1 MELNMT
7 ADTAAKPFKKGYK
20 YRIYPTLEQREHLRG
35 LFGANRFLWN
45 QLLAE
50 TQTAYQLYA
59 AAKTAEPDRD
69 HLRPST
75 DGYYFCAQIPRLKAQ
90 HPWMSDYSSVAYQ
103 QTALHLGGA
112 YKRFFDRKLVKG
124 GKPRFK
130 SKRDRQ
136 SATLM
141 KTAFTLKDKVL
152 KIGKLQGALT
162 VRWSRDL
169 PSEPSSCTLSM
180 TPSGEFY
187 VSFIC
192 EYTPVKTTGTQITG
206 IDFGLKDLLTL
217 STGETITN
225 PRHYVK
231 AQRKLKRLQQNLSRC
246 KKGSKNREKARLR
259 LAQHHAHVA
268 GQRLDHLHQLSRRLV
283 NENQVLG
290 IETLNIAGMSKN
302 RKLSKHL
309 MTAGW
314 GEFTRQLA
322 YKSAESGHCRLV
334 MIHPYFPSSHLC
346 ASTGE
351 HLGRKLELK
360 ERTWECPH
368 CGETHDR
375 DVNAAQVIAQ
385 EAVQQLTSV
394 GWPHRPHD
402 GKVLCGS
409 KYIPPL

>member
-1 MELNMT
+1 MSANT
-7 ADTAAKPFKKGYK
+7 ATKPFKKGYK
-20 YRIYPTLEQREHLRG
+20 YRIYPTPEQRQHLLG

-50 TQTAYQLYA
+50 TEAGYQQYA
-59 AAKTAEPDRD
+59 AVKAAEPDRD
-69 HLRPST
+69 HPRPST
-75 DGYYFCAQIPRLKAQ
+75 DGYYFSNQIPRLKAL
-90 HPWMSDYSSVAYQ
+90 HPWMSEYSSVAYQ

-112 YKRFFDRKLVKG
+112 YKRFFDRKLTKG

-136 SATLM
+136 SVTLM
-141 KTAFTLKDKVL
+141 RTAFTLKDKVL
-152 KIGKLQGALT
+152 KIGKLQGVLSIS
-162 VRWSRDL
+162 WSRDL

-187 VSFIC
+187 VSFVC
-192 EYTPVKTTGTQITG
+192 ECIPEKTSGTQITG
-206 IDFGLKDLLTL
+206 IDFGLKDLLTI
-217 STGETITN
+217 STGEKIPN
-225 PRHYVK
+225 PRHYVRSQK
-231 AQRKLKRLQQNLSRC
+231 KLKRLQQSHSRK
-246 KKGSKNREKARLR
+246 KKGSKNREKARLKLSR
-259 LAQHHAHVA
+259 LHQHIAS
-268 GQRLDHLHQLSRRLV
+268 QRLDHLHQLSRRLV
-283 NENQVLG
+283 NESQVIG

-322 YKSAESGHCRLV
+322 YKSAESGHCHLV

-360 ERTWECPH
+360 ERSWRCPH
-368 CGETHDR
+368 CGQEHDR

-394 GWPHRPHD
+394 GWPHRQHD
-402 GKVLCGS
+402 GKVLAGS
-409 KYIPPL
+409 KYTPQL

>member
-1 MELNMT
+1 MT
-7 ADTAAKPFKKGYK
+7 TTATPKSFKKGYK
-20 YRIYPTLEQREHLRG
+20 YRIYPTPEQRKHLQG

-50 TQTAYQLYA
+50 TEASYQIYA

-69 HLRPST
+69 HPRPST
-75 DGYYFCAQIPRLKAQ
+75 DGYHYSNQIPRLKAQ
-90 HPWMSDYSSVAYQ
+90 YPWMSEYSSVAYQ
-103 QTALHLGGA
+103 QTALHLGAA
-112 YKRFFDRKLVKG
+112 YKRFFDRKLTKAS
-124 GKPRFK
+124 KPRFK
-130 SKRDRQ
+130 SKRDHQ
-136 SATLM
+136 SVTLM
-141 KTAFTLKDKVL
+141 RTAFTLKDKVF

-187 VSFIC
+187 VSFTC
-192 EYTPVKTTGTQITG
+192 EYIPVKTSGTQITG

-217 STGETITN
+217 STGEKITN
-225 PRHYVK
+225 PRHYTQ
-231 AQRKLKRLQQNLSRC
+231 AQRKLKRVQQSHSRK
-246 KKGSKNREKARLR
+246 KKGSKNREKARLK
-259 LAQHHAHVA
+259 LARHHQHTAS
-268 GQRLDHLHQLSRRLV
+268 QRLDHLHQLSRRLV
-283 NENQVLG
+283 NESQVLG

-302 RKLSKHL
+302 RKLSKHI

-314 GEFTRQLA
+314 AEFTRQLA
-322 YKSAESGHCRLV
+322 YKSAESGHCHLV

-346 ASTGE
+346 SRTGE
-351 HLGRKLELK
+351 HLGRKLELS
-360 ERTWECPH
+360 ERTWHCPH

-402 GKVLCGS
+402 GRVLCGS
-409 KYIPPL
+409 KYVPTT